1 MKEKT
6 KDETAHVAGDTC
18 LSRSYITCVEVL
30 TDRFTKAYETRDS
43 EVLAHEEMVS
53 LLEDAKQTL
62 LDDDFV
68 SDRNLGRY
76 LVGIRELFTAIR
88 KWGVC
93 ATLPKYQSNLERACE
108 SCGHFET
115 LANKLIG
122 NTYSE
127 SEEQELLNDWSYHT
141 SLVFSQLLIV
151 AEAIEPSD
159 TRYFRSY
166 LDCVEFLEGA
176 FEQAYESGDNEVLT
190 HEGIANALKRVRMI
204 DDAILELYGD
214 APEGLFDE
222 LDTHFNMMLYWI
234 WLWGYA
240 AGITKYQSVLK
251 NVSDECKEVRE
262 NESLAVINSK
272 EFNEECSIDIATR
285 TYDLRQSLDKI
296 FGSLL
301 FIAEAMAKEK
311 AARAHEPSK
320 RANDGGGKASGKKYK
335 KYAVSTWEMAQ
346 VMCGLENSRATLNEL
361 KKEIKTK
368 KEAELSKEQRALK
381 AMERT
386 LRNAEVRLRDGKNIR
401 LKATVNRMSVIYSL
415 SLREDEGKA
424 FTWARCYCAEQK
436 IEKPKISYSG
446 NLEGKLAIENL
457 RAKGIP
463 MPQNKNNDY

>member
-1 MKEKT
+1 MKEKP

-68 SDRNLGRY
+68 PDGDLGKY
-76 LVGIRELFTAIR
+76 LVGIKELFTAIW

-93 ATLPKYQSNLERACE
+93 AALPKYQSNLERAYTACRY
-108 SCGHFET
+108 FET
-115 LANKLIG
+115 LVNKLVEK
-122 NTYSE
+122 TYRE
-127 SEEQELLNDWSYHT
+127 GEAQGLADEWNYLT
-141 SLVFSQLLIV
+141 SLVFSQLLF
-151 AEAIEPSD
+151 
-159 TRYFRSY
+159 T
-166 LDCVEFLEGA
+166 
-176 FEQAYESGDNEVLT
+176 
-190 HEGIANALKRVRMI
+190 
-204 DDAILELYGD
+204 
-214 APEGLFDE
+214 
-222 LDTHFNMMLYWI
+222 
-234 WLWGYA
+234 
-240 AGITKYQSVLK
+240 
-251 NVSDECKEVRE
+251 
-262 NESLAVINSK
+262 
-272 EFNEECSIDIATR
+272 
-285 TYDLRQSLDKI
+285 
-296 FGSLL
+296 
-301 FIAEAMAKEK
+301 AEAMATEK
-311 AARAHEPSK
+311 AAQVYEPSK
-320 RANDGGGKASGKKYK
+320 RVNDGGGKASGKKYK